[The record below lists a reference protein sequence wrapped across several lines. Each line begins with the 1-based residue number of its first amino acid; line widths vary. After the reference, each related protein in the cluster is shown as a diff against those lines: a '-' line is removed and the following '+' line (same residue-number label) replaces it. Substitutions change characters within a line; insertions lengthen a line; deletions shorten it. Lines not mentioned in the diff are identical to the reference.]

1 MLDKFR
7 AAKQTEISLLHAMQ
21 LDGRIPEPLEGVR
34 PGFAAALLSEKEIA
48 VIAEYKR
55 ASPSRGAIN
64 MNAAPA
70 EVALAY
76 AKAGA
81 SALSVLTEDEYFQ
94 GDINFLFEMCGSGFS
109 NGLPHNL
116 PLLRKD
122 FIFDPLQVKMSAATP
137 ASAILLIAR
146 MLENGELGQLLALAS
161 SLGLECVV
169 EVFDKEDLIRAQKAG
184 AAMIQVNNRDLDTLQ
199 VDLERSLKL
208 APHKREGEVWI
219 SASGIETPEQIC
231 GLKAAGYDAVLVG
244 TSLMKG
250 ENPGEAL
257 KKLRGNNA

>member
-81 SALSVLTEDEYFQ
+81 SALSVLTEEEYFR
-94 GDINFLFEMCGSGFS
+94 GDINFLFKMCGRNFS

-146 MLENGELGQLLALAS
+146 MLEDEELGRLLALAS
-161 SLGLECVV
+161 ELGLECVV
-169 EVFDKEDLIRAQKAG
+169 EVFDKEDLNRAQKAG
-184 AAMIQVNNRDLDTLQ
+184 AGIIQVNNRDLDTLQ
-199 VDLERSLKL
+199 VELERSVEL

-231 GLKAAGYDAVLVG
+231 RLKAGGYDAVLVG
-244 TSLMKG
+244 TSLMKE